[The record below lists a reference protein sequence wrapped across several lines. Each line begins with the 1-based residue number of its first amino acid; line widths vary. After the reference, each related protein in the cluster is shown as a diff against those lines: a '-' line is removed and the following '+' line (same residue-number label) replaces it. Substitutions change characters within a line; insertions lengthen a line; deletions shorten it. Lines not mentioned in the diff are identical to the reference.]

1 MTKTIFTYSIFFSFL
16 LLLSFPA
23 QSQITCGSDAAQQ
36 LDFLIGD
43 WELFSKDG
51 EMIGQNKVKLVFGTC
66 TLEEDFKG
74 ADGLKTHSTFSYDE
88 KSKRWTQAWSDD
100 FGNKLNFKGIFKNDK
115 LTLKAT
121 STDAKGKK
129 VYHRIIYKKQAN
141 GTVSQVWQKSSNNKE
156 WKTTYSGTY
165 KRKKAVL

>member
-1 MTKTIFTYSIFFSFL
+1 MTQIIFRNSIFFGL
-16 LLLSFPA
+16 LLFFSYSA
-23 QSQITCGSDAAQQ
+23 QSQVACDSDAAQQ

-51 EMIGQNKVKLVFGTC
+51 NMIGQNKVKLVFGTC

-74 ADGLKTHSTFSYDE
+74 ADGLKTHSTFSYDV
-88 KSKRWTQAWSDD
+88 KNKRWTQAWSDD
-100 FGNKLNFKGIFKNDK
+100 FGNKLNFKGTFKNDK
-115 LTLKAT
+115 LTLKAN
-121 STDAKGKK
+121 STNANGKK
-129 VYHRIIYKKQAN
+129 VYQRIIYKKQAN
-141 GTVSQVWQKSSNNKE
+141 GGVSQVWQKSANNKE

>member
-1 MTKTIFTYSIFFSFL
+1 MAQKIFTNSFLFSFL
-16 LLLSFPA
+16 LLFNFSA
-23 QSQITCGSDAAQQ
+23 HSQVACDTEAAQQ

-66 TLEEDFKG
+66 SLEENFKG

-88 KSKRWTQAWSDD
+88 KNSRWTQAWSDD
-100 FGNKLNFKGIFKNDK
+100 FGNKLNFKGTFKNDK
-115 LTLKAT
+115 LTLKAN
-121 STDAKGKK
+121 STNAKGKK
-129 VYHRIIYKKQAN
+129 VYHRIVYKKQTN
-141 GTVSQVWQKSSNNKE
+141 GTVSQIWQKSSNNKE

>member
-1 MTKTIFTYSIFFSFL
+1 MTNTIFKHLIFFSFL

-23 QSQITCGSDAAQQ
+23 QSQTSCDTDASQQ

-43 WELFSKDG
+43 WELYSKDG
-51 EMIGQNKVKLVFGTC
+51 AMIGENSIKLVFGTC
-66 TLEEDFKG
+66 TIEENFKG
-74 ADGLKTHSTFSYDE
+74 ADGLKTHSIFSYDSE
-88 KSKRWTQAWSDD
+88 VKRWSQVWTDD
-100 FGNKLNFKGIFKNDK
+100 FGNTLNFKGNFKNSK

-121 STDAKGKK
+121 STNGKGKK
-129 VYHRIIYKKQAN
+129 VYHRIVYYKKAN
-141 GTVSQVWQKSSNNKE
+141 GAVGQLWQKSANQKE